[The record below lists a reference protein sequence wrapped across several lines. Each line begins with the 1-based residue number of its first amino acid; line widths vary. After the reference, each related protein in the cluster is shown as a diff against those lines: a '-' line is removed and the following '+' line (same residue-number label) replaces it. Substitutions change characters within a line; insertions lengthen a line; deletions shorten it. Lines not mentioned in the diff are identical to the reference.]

1 MKPLTFLGDSL
12 KAVRGFPDDA
22 RRDAGFQLRRVQQ
35 GQQPDDF
42 KPMPTVAVGVEELRV
57 WCEEGTFRVMYLA
70 RLPEAVFVLH
80 AFQKKTQATPQ
91 GEIEL
96 AAKRYRELMRNRP

>member
-22 RRDAGFQLRRVQQ
+22 RRDAGFRLRRAQQ

-42 KPMPTVAVGVEELRV
+42 KPMPAVAMGVEELRV
-57 WCEEGTFRVMYLA
+57 WCEEGIFRVIYMA
-70 RLPEAVFVLH
+70 RLPEALFVR
-80 AFQKKTQATPQ
+80 TPF
-91 GEIEL
+91 
-96 AAKRYRELMRNRP
+96 KRRRRPHRRPRLNWPPSDTAN

>member
-12 KAVRGFPDDA
+12 KAVRSFPDDA

-35 GQQPDDF
+35 GHQPDDF
-42 KPMPTVAVGVEELRV
+42 KPMPAVALGVEELRV
-57 WCEEGTFRVMYLA
+57 WCDEGTFRVMYLA

-91 GEIEL
+91 ADIEL

>member
-12 KAVRGFPDDA
+12 KAMRGFPDDA

-35 GQQPDDF
+35 GLQPDDF
-42 KPMPTVAVGVEELRV
+42 KPMPSVAAGVEELRV

-80 AFQKKTQATPQ
+80 GFQKKTQATPQ
-91 GEIEL
+91 ADIDL
-96 AAKRYRELMRNRP
+96 AAKRYRELMRNRL

>member
-35 GQQPDDF
+35 GRQPDDF
-42 KPMPTVAVGVEELRV
+42 RPMSTVAVGVEELRV
-57 WCEEGTFRVMYLA
+57 WCEEGTFRVIYLA

-91 GEIEL
+91 ADIEL
-96 AAKRYRELMRNRP
+96 ASKRHRELMRNRP